1 MKKSRKRTSRRR
13 MSRKRVSRK
22 RVSRKRVSR
31 KRSRKIRLRM
41 NSDSDNDYADH
52 IRQKRRDAREC
63 KRIMTAVMNNNLVKT
78 IELLDK
84 GTNPN
89 VQMYEYSLNTPLH
102 EAVAIGSIPIAS
114 LLLDRGA
121 DPNRMNTS
129 RQTPLMIGAHMGIY
143 PDIIRLL
150 LNNRRVDP
158 YLRGGEPVGYNN
170 LLTAFQMADVEASQ
184 DQLRLNLRRTA
195 GLRPYDPNA
204 LQLLRQ
210 RLDRD
215 RWELSHELY
224 KMLKLAES
232 KRAFLKLPYPP
243 TGSRTHNPSSHS
255 RRTVTSDRLG
265 PILTELVNM
274 PLEIQRKIA
283 REVRK

>member
-1 MKKSRKRTSRRR
+1 MKNSRKRTSRR
-13 MSRKRVSRK
+13 RVSRK
-22 RVSRKRVSR
+22 RVSRKRSR

-84 GTNPN
+84 GTDPN

-195 GLRPYDPNA
+195 GLGLYDPNA

-215 RWELSHELY
+215 RWELSDELY

-243 TGSRTHNPSSHS
+243 TGSRTHNPSPHS

-265 PILTELVNM
+265 PILTGLVNM
-274 PLEIQRKIA
+274 AIRNAKKDCP
-283 REVRK
+283 